1 MKFKGKKPNKGNT
14 VQLVIPRQ
22 GAESML
28 FIAKGIFDYGPFNKQ
43 FPEPKPAIRIDKG
56 VESVDL
62 NHPTYKKRFA
72 EWASMKTNWLIL
84 ESLKATPDLEWE
96 TVVIDEP
103 ETWGNY
109 AKELDEVLLPAEVN
123 QVVNAVMEA
132 CSLTSQKI
140 EEATEAFLSG
150 AGPVLLNGSCQTT
163 EQSNTQSSEP
173 AKDSE

>member
-14 VQLVIPRQ
+14 VHLVIPRQ
-22 GAESML
+22 GNESMH
-28 FIAKGIFDYGPFNKQ
+28 FVAKGIFDYSPFNKEY
-43 FPEPKPAIRIDKG
+43 PEPKPAVRVIKG

-62 NHPTYKKRFA
+62 NHPTYTKRFA
-72 EWASMKTNWLIL
+72 EWAKMKTHWLIL
-84 ESLKATPDLEWE
+84 ESLKDTPDLEWE
-96 TVVIDEP
+96 TVDMDKP
-103 ETWGNY
+103 TTWGNY
-109 AKELDEVLLPAEVN
+109 EKELEEILLPAEVN

-140 EEATEAFLSG
+140 EDATEAFLSG

-163 EQSNTQSSEP
+163 EPLTTLSLEP